1 VNVLQTI
8 ARRYSVR
15 SYSTDA
21 VAEEALKNVLDAA
34 RLAPTAHNRQP
45 FQVIVVHTAD
55 RKEDLARIYPRPWFS
70 EPPLVLGMVSI
81 PEASWHRGDG
91 MAYDVVDATI
101 AMDHMILT
109 ATSLGL
115 GTCWVAEFDPDAA
128 REVLQLPDGVQ
139 PIAFTPLGHPAQEA
153 PHKQRRPLDQ
163 LVRYE
168 RW

>member
-1 VNVLQTI
+1 M
-8 ARRYSVR
+8 R
-15 SYSTDA
+15 
-21 VAEEALKNVLDAA
+21 
-34 RLAPTAHNRQP
+34 TAG
-45 FQVIVVHTAD
+45 
-55 RKEDLARIYPRPWFS
+55 RKEDLARIYSRPWFS
-70 EPPLVLGMVSI
+70 EPPLVLGVVSI

-91 MAYDVVDATI
+91 MPYDVVDATI

-128 REVLQLPDGVQ
+128 RDVLGLPNGVQ
-139 PIAFTPLGHPAQEA
+139 PVAFTPLGHPAQGA
-153 PHKQRRPLDQ
+153 PRKQRRPLDQ